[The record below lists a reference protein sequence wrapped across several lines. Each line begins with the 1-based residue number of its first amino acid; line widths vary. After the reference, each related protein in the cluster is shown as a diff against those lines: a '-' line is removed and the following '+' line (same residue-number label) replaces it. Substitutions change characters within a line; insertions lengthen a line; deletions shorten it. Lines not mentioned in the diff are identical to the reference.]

1 MGVLERLSPLLVLG
15 FLLNTGISSAYV
27 IERKDDELLLPPYL
41 HALEGGILNV
51 ISERTTDQK
60 NTRSAH
66 AGEWLDYGDQLS
78 MPDRMAVY
86 VQMNEGLQWVGGGVF
101 QGKIVSGKW
110 NPKKPAYE
118 IEMNRGWMKVWA
130 KPSPISGALQI
141 KTPKVTLVVNEGV
154 FWVMASALKT
164 EIYVLSGTVK
174 DDDHLNVAEKFY
186 EWSGSPSKLQK
197 TSAEWDF
204 VSLENRI
211 SKLYPNLVKLSHR
224 ANDEW
229 LEDISAKKYAE
240 LRSKG
245 WKKSSRTFP
254 TPTPKK

>member
-1 MGVLERLSPLLVLG
+1 MRLLG
-15 FLLNTGISSAYV
+15 LILLLNAGNSSAYV
-27 IERKDDELLLPPYL
+27 IERKGDELLLPPYL
-41 HALEGGILNV
+41 RKVEGGILNV
-51 ISERTTDQK
+51 ISERTSDQK
-60 NTRSAH
+60 NNRSAH
-66 AGEWLDYGDQLS
+66 AGEWLDYGDQFS
-78 MPDRMAVY
+78 TPDRMGIY

-110 NPKKPAYE
+110 NPKNPTFE
-118 IEMNRGWMKVWA
+118 MEMNRGWMKVWA
-130 KPSPISGALQI
+130 KPSSFSGALQI

-154 FWVMASALKT
+154 FWVMANALKT
-164 EIYVLSGTVK
+164 EVYVLSGTVK

-224 ANDEW
+224 ANEDW
-229 LEDISAKKYAE
+229 LDDTSAKKYSE

-245 WKKSSRTFP
+245 WKKSDRYFP